1 MSSRTKKNHILLLI
15 AFVFF
20 PLFLAEVARSI
31 SEDGIQYTLVSAGAL
46 KSMKVVFIIL
56 SIITFIT
63 PWLIYQGTIPF
74 RPKQSSSLVRIS
86 PEYAVLIYGY
96 FFLFSPV
103 VYGLILFFSGTPIT
117 EFYYYILASM
127 AGTLL
132 WGGLNFRNPTASAN
146 AKD

>member
-31 SEDGIQYTLVSAGAL
+31 SEDGIQYILVSAGAL
-46 KSMKVVFIIL
+46 KSMKIVFIIL

-63 PWLIYQGTIPF
+63 PWLIYKGTIPF

-103 VYGLILFFSGTPIT
+103 VFGLILFFSGPPIT

-132 WGGLNFRNPTASAN
+132 WGFLNFRNPTVSAN